1 MADLSTLLAKEA
13 STEIEAILSEANER
27 AAQITE
33 AARSEAESIVAERER
48 RAKAQREA
56 SLVRAR
62 SAAQLEAS
70 AIRLRAQHEG
80 VRGVFDEVR
89 RQLDALVTDQGRYPA
104 VFEKLLDEALA
115 AARELGVEAVEV
127 APADVE
133 LATRALS
140 SRGVSAE
147 VRAADDVRGG
157 VRVRTARR
165 SAVENTLYDRLDAMA
180 GELAAEVSRVL
191 FGAKAE

>member
-1 MADLSTLLAKEA
+1 
-13 STEIEAILSEANER
+13 
-27 AAQITE
+27 
-33 AARSEAESIVAERER
+33 
-48 RAKAQREA
+48 
-56 SLVRAR
+56 
-62 SAAQLEAS
+62 
-70 AIRLRAQHEG
+70 
-80 VRGVFDEVR
+80 
-89 RQLDALVTDQGRYPA
+89 LDALVTDQGRYPG

-115 AARELGVEAVEV
+115 AAREVGVASVEV

-133 LATRALS
+133 LARSALA

-157 VRVRTARR
+157 VRVRTTRR

-180 GELAAEVSRVL
+180 GELAAEVSKAL

>member
-13 STEIEAILSEANER
+13 SNEIEAILSEANER
-27 AAQITE
+27 AAQITA
-33 AARSEAESIVAERER
+33 AARSEAEAIVAERER

-62 SAAQLEAS
+62 SGAQLEA
-70 AIRLRAQHEG
+70 AAVRLRAQHEG
-80 VRGVFDEVR
+80 VRSVFEEVR
-89 RQLDALVTDQGRYPA
+89 RQLDALVADQGRYPG

-115 AARELGVEAVEV
+115 AASDGVAAVEV

-133 LATRALS
+133 LARQALA
-140 SRGVSAE
+140 RKGVSAE
-147 VRAADDVRGG
+147 VRPADDVKGG
-157 VRVRTARR
+157 VRVRTVRK
-165 SAVENTLYDRLDAMA
+165 SAVENTLYDRLAAME
-180 GELAAEVSRVL
+180 GELAAEVSKVL

>member
-33 AARSEAESIVAERER
+33 AARSEAESIVADRER

-80 VRGVFDEVR
+80 VKGVFDEVR
-89 RQLDALVTDQGRYPA
+89 RRLDELVEDQGRYPA
-104 VFEKLLDEALA
+104 VFEKLLEQALA
-115 AARELGVEAVEV
+115 AARDVGVAGVEV
-127 APADVE
+127 APRDE
-133 LATRALS
+133 QLARSTLDKL
-140 SRGVSAE
+140 GVKAE
-147 VRAADDVRGG
+147 VKAVDDVKGG

-165 SAVENTLYDRLDAMA
+165 SAVENTVYDRLEAMA
-180 GELAAEVSRVL
+180 GELASEVSQAL
-191 FGAKAE
+191 FGPKAE

>member
-13 STEIEAILSEANER
+13 SNEIEAILSEANER
-27 AAQITE
+27 AAQITA
-33 AARSEAESIVAERER
+33 AARSEAEAIVSERER

-56 SLVRAR
+56 GLVRAR

-80 VRGVFDEVR
+80 VRSVFEDAR
-89 RQLDALVTDQGRYPA
+89 RQVDALVADQGRYPA
-104 VFEKLLDEALA
+104 VFEKLLGEALA
-115 AARELGVEAVEV
+115 AAREVGVSAVEV

-133 LATRALS
+133 LARQALS
-140 SRGVSAE
+140 RQGVNAE
-147 VRAADDVRGG
+147 VRAADDVKGG
-157 VRVRTARR
+157 VRVRTTRR
-165 SAVENTLYDRLDAMA
+165 SAVENTLYDRLETMA
-180 GELAAEVSRVL
+180 GELAAEVSQVL

>member
-27 AAQITE
+27 AAKITE

-115 AARELGVEAVEV
+115 AAREVGVEAVEV

>member
-1 MADLSTLLAKEA
+1 MADLSTRLATEA

-33 AARSEAESIVAERER
+33 AARSEAESIVADRER

-80 VRGVFDEVR
+80 VKGVFDEVR
-89 RQLDALVTDQGRYPA
+89 RRLDELVEDQGRYPA
-104 VFEKLLDEALA
+104 VFEKLLEQALA
-115 AARELGVEAVEV
+115 AARDVGVAGVEV
-127 APADVE
+127 APRDE
-133 LATRALS
+133 QLARSALDKL
-140 SRGVSAE
+140 GVKAE
-147 VRAADDVRGG
+147 VKAVDDVKGG

-165 SAVENTLYDRLDAMA
+165 SAVENTVYDRLEAMA
-180 GELAAEVSRVL
+180 GELASEVSQAL
-191 FGAKAE
+191 FGPKAE

>member
-27 AAQITE
+27 AAKITE

-56 SLVRAR
+56 GLVRAR

-80 VRGVFDEVR
+80 VRSVFEEVR
-89 RQLDALVTDQGRYPA
+89 RQLDALVTDQGRYPG

-115 AARELGVEAVEV
+115 AAREVGVASVEV

-133 LATRALS
+133 LARSALA

-157 VRVRTARR
+157 VRVRTTRR

-180 GELAAEVSRVL
+180 GELAAEVSKAL

>member
-27 AAQITE
+27 AAKITE

-56 SLVRAR
+56 GLVRAR

-80 VRGVFDEVR
+80 VRSVFEEVR
-89 RQLDALVTDQGRYPA
+89 RQLDALVTDQGRYTG

-115 AARELGVEAVEV
+115 AAREVGVASVEV

-133 LATRALS
+133 LARSALA

-157 VRVRTARR
+157 VRVRTTRR

-180 GELAAEVSRVL
+180 GELAAEVSKAL